1 MMDFF
6 LNSEV
11 GQTILGTAGG
21 FALAAGFVVTLWI
34 GFCVIVGFTKTK
46 QTAGGGMVVKS
57 LEESLSRQAVRYLL
71 PTDPRGNTD
80 QLHGKDIDP
89 AR

>member
-6 LNSEV
+6 LNNEV

-21 FALAAGFVVTLWI
+21 FTLGAGFVVTLWI

-57 LEESLSRQAVRYLL
+57 LEESLSRQAVKYLL

-80 QLHGKDIDP
+80 QLHGKDIVD
-89 AR
+89 R